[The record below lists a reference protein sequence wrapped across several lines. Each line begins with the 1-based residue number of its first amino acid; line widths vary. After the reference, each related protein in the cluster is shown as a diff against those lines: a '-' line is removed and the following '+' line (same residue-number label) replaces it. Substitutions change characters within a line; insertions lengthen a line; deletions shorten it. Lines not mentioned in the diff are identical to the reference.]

1 MGRLLLF
8 LCGLCA
14 FCGAR
19 AQEPDSTRE
28 YHYPMVDRNDEITLL
43 TGYHQGQFGFAELGL
58 GRDLY
63 GSNRHPYGVG
73 WHAGAEFRV
82 DRPELWGAKVGAYI
96 EGGMAMGA
104 HLVLYRQGYARCTVF
119 RPEIGV
125 GLFKCKLTYAYNVPI
140 TKPRM
145 DGINTHMLSL
155 TYAFRLIRLPK
166 DDHRKHLDR

>member
-1 MGRLLLF
+1 
-8 LCGLCA
+8 
-14 FCGAR
+14 
-19 AQEPDSTRE
+19 
-28 YHYPMVDRNDEITLL
+28 MVDRHDEITLL

-119 RPEIGV
+119 RPEIGI

-140 TKPRM
+140 TKPCM